1 MLEALEQGQKT
12 PTNRLTVE
20 VIALRKMRELKGLSR
35 KEAAALFG
43 LSHKTIEKME
53 NGRSCLTQKKINHF
67 IFTYGFKREDF
78 ENLYQ
83 GKIHLIKEKYFF
95 RKNPKKVKRSGRR
108 SYQKIMTKEAKVL
121 ISLRQKLGISQNE
134 ASRRCGYAR
143 SVMGHIENGRINLSE
158 SRIKHIVN
166 TYGFTMDD
174 FRKELQGEFIYSDL
188 LKNCLRITRELE
200 GEKLIGVYQILK
212 GLKGF

>member
-1 MLEALEQGQKT
+1 MVKVLKQEQKT
-12 PTNRLTVE
+12 PTHRLTVE

-53 NGRSCLTQKKINHF
+53 NGRSRLTQKKINHF

-78 ENLYQ
+78 ENLCQ

-95 RKNPKKVKRSGRR
+95 HKKVKKSGRR
-108 SYQKIMTKEAKVL
+108 SYQKIITKEAKVL

-143 SVMGHIENGRINLSE
+143 SVMGHIENGRINLCE
-158 SRIKHIVN
+158 SRIKHIVKS
-166 TYGFTMDD
+166 YGLSMDD
-174 FRKELQGEFIYSDL
+174 FKKELQGEFIYSDL

-200 GEKLIGVYQILK
+200 SEKLIGVYQILK
-212 GLKGF
+212 GLRGFQK